1 VDPRDYILDIPGMT
15 DPASD
20 TAAPFADRGGLT
32 SRPWIA
38 IHFKCCRTYT
48 RLYRNRAGDAYV
60 GHCPKCGAHTRA
72 AIGPGGT
79 DQRFFT
85 AE

>member
-1 VDPRDYILDIPGMT
+1 MDQRDYIVDIAGMT
-15 DPASD
+15 PPGPTD
-20 TAAPFADRGGLT
+20 ADRTKPDAGAVG
-32 SRPWIA
+32 RPWIA
-38 IHFKCCRTYT
+38 VHYKCCRTYA
-48 RLYRNRAGDAYV
+48 RLYRNAAGDAYV
-60 GHCPKCGAHTRA
+60 GHCPKCGAKTRA